1 MSIAVNG
8 IPNTDYIFK
17 LQGIQTVQKEA
28 ALLRQPP
35 EILVMAKH
43 NPICLS
49 TFRCSAVWAN
59 QATFLISY
67 VV

>member
-8 IPNTDYIFK
+8 IPNIAYIFK
-17 LQGIQTVQKEA
+17 LQGIQTVKKEA

-43 NPICLS
+43 KIMCLS
-49 TFRCSAVWAN
+49 AFGSSAVGAN
-59 QATFLISY
+59 QATFLISD